1 MHVAAMLVKTGCET
15 PTLGGERYCL
25 PLVLGGMRVKIA
37 SIGRFLNIMLIL
49 AGIFSGACGGHL
61 RKKWYNTPRACS

>member
-1 MHVAAMLVKTGCET
+1 MHVAAMLAKSRLGAPSFGGTGKSQ
-15 PTLGGERYCL
+15 PAYVGG
-25 PLVLGGMRVKIA
+25 VRVKIA